1 MALLCGSGR
10 GSTPL
15 HEERQG
21 VFVSVLLPRTVMG
34 DVHQA
39 ASRCVWGLGGS
50 DGCSM
55 GLASVATLGVRWEG
69 GCTHTWWV
77 ELSTRVW
84 GERGHHGLPQH
95 ERIFR
100 VDAST
105 EGAKQCMHVL
115 GGVHI
120 KLSSVGFYLTTSG

>member
-1 MALLCGSGR
+1 MYGAW
-10 GSTPL
+10 
-15 HEERQG
+15 
-21 VFVSVLLPRTVMG
+21 VAVTV
-34 DVHQA
+34 VP
-39 ASRCVWGLGGS
+39 WGWP
-50 DGCSM
+50 
-55 GLASVATLGVRWEG
+55 AVATLGVRWEG

-77 ELSTRVW
+77 EFSTRVW

-120 KLSSVGFYLTTSG
+120 KLTLWVSI